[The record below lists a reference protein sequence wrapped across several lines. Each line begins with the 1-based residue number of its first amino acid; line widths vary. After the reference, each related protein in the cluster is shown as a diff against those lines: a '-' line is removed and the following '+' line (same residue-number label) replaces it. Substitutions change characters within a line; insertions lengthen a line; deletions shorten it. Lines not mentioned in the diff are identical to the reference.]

1 MANVKISGFPSNP
14 ELSEIQGLAGYD
26 AGGNARI
33 SGDDIITAVSTSI
46 VTNGLLCL
54 YDAADFVDAG
64 ALSTWPDSSGNSF
77 GTAVVGTGGSTNP
90 TKTTVGVGQPY
101 LECDDSHMLVTPA
114 SSWTQYSYTQ
124 EVWIDFTSANLYNGV
139 TDFAPGEE
147 YAMYYDYAPNN
158 NEIIMSTDGFDI
170 FPLSGGAD
178 IGAAPTGWK
187 HCVITFTGQTLTI
200 YINGEPNVTSTSD
213 ANILIGPGLN
223 SRLDLL
229 CSGDGPG
236 TTQYGFTGNCAI
248 IAVYDR
254 ALNATEVK
262 QNFNA
267 TRARFGL

>member
-1 MANVKISGFPSNP
+1 MSDTKISAFPSNP
-14 ELSEIQGLAGYD
+14 TLSEIQGLAGYD
-26 AGGNARI
+26 AVGNARI
-33 SGDDIITAVSTSI
+33 SGDDIISAVNTAT

-54 YDAADFVDAG
+54 YDAGNFDN
-64 ALSTWPDSSGNSF
+64 ALKTWPDSSGNSF
-77 GTAVVGTGGSTNP
+77 GTAVVGAGASNDP
-90 TKTTVGVGQPY
+90 VLNTVGVGQPY

-114 SSWTQYSYTQ
+114 SSWTQFSYTQ
-124 EVWIDFTSANLYNGV
+124 EVWIDFTSTNLYNGV

-147 YAMYYDYAPNN
+147 YAMYYGLVGA
-158 NEIIMSTDGFDI
+158 NEIEMSTDGFDV

-178 IGAAPTGWK
+178 IGASPTGWK
-187 HCVITFTGQTLTI
+187 HVVITFTGQTLTI
-200 YINGEPNVTSTSD
+200 YINGEPNVTSTGD

-223 SRLDLL
+223 TRLDLL

-236 TTQYGFTGNCAI
+236 TTQYGFTGNCAV

-267 TRARFGL
+267 TKSRFGL